1 MVCAVA
7 VPSAPS
13 SANVASLPEAA
24 AVPSSVH
31 SIVVASEPVYSIMV
45 SNGAHPMVSPAHA
58 ALTAG
63 RTVTVLVIAS
73 AQPKAWVAVR
83 VNG

>member
-1 MVCAVA
+1 MVCAVE

-13 SANVASLPEAA
+13 SVNVTSLPEAA

-31 SIVVASEPVYSIMV
+31 SIAAASEPVYSITV
-45 SNGAHPMVSPAHA
+45 SNGAHPMVSPAQA

-63 RTVTVLVIAS
+63 RTVTVLVTAS
-73 AQPKAWVAVR
+73 AQPNAWVAVR
-83 VNG
+83 VNV